1 MDLYNYWLMEK
12 VAEEEKQESFVKR
25 HKKKLI
31 GGAAIAGTVGA
42 GVGAGKGFR
51 YLEEHGYD
59 QLGKDVTKAYRLA
72 ERTQRLA
79 QRRKASGSSIDGEG
93 KRKLSRTEAS
103 AIKRKLKVKYLDD
116 LRFQDGFRGKAK
128 RALYGAKALGKKIL
142 RRGK

>member
-12 VAEEEKQESFVKR
+12 VAEEEKQESFAKR

-31 GGAAIAGTVGA
+31 GGAAIAGA
-42 GVGAGKGFR
+42 VGAGKGFKS
-51 YLEEHGYD
+51 LEEHGYD

-72 ERTQRLA
+72 ERTERLA
-79 QRRKASGSSIDGEG
+79 QRRRASGSSIDGEG

-103 AIKRKLKVKYLDD
+103 AIKRKFKVKYLDD

-128 RALYGAKALGKKIL
+128 RAFYGAKALGKKIF